1 MTTFLS
7 CSLFLNSNLMKIKGF
22 LSKPSGARDLRAR
35 GQSPFISQDYEH
47 AIIFLSYLTVRTSPF
62 IGQNSMSRHHQSER
76 MAPSASRH

>member
-1 MTTFLS
+1 MTTFMS
-7 CSLFLNSNLMKIKGF
+7 CSLFLNRNLMKIKGF
-22 LSKPSGARDLRAR
+22 LPKQSGARDLRAR
-35 GQSPFISQDYEH
+35 GSSPFISRAYEH